1 MEQNFPTETVKAA
14 GEPPK
19 KGMANGYSLI
29 LPPNWKRIPLRR
41 KSEREAA
48 VKNIIESACKQLPKN
63 FPRDLVTRYRL
74 EVERRLSIGIK
85 GARKSGGLDFYLP
98 MADPGESPI
107 AASFVVGE
115 ISAEGD
121 PGRFLGAMTSTGGYD
136 PVDIDEAPG
145 ARREVV
151 AEPDAQEGI
160 ELASR
165 RVDYMAAVPGD
176 PGRWLTVSFSTMGG
190 GDPNDDLSDATV
202 SLFDAIMTTFR
213 WSSE

>member
-1 MEQNFPTETVKAA
+1 M
-14 GEPPK
+14 
-19 KGMANGYSLI
+19 
-29 LPPNWKRIPLRR
+29 RR
-41 KSEREAA
+41 KNEREAA
-48 VKNIIESACKQLPKN
+48 VKNIVESARKQLPKN
-63 FPRDLVTRYRL
+63 FPKDLVTRYRL

-98 MADPGESPI
+98 LADPGESPL

-115 ISAEGD
+115 ISTEGD

-136 PVDIDEAPG
+136 AVDLDEAPG
-145 ARREVV
+145 ARREIV
-151 AEPDAQEGI
+151 AQADAQEGI

-165 RVDYMAAVPGD
+165 RVDYVAAVPGD
-176 PGRWLTVSFSTMGG
+176 PGRWLTISFSTMGG

-202 SLFDAIMTTFR
+202 SLFDAIVTTFR